1 MNRRANRAHAG
12 PLPITPSRCSST
24 DAHTLTRMGAPAAR
38 SQGVD
43 QVSSADAGCQ
53 PAAYQEPQGTRDTEL
68 DRLSNWQGV
77 SFQEGGCCL
86 PIRCP
91 RPISGDLLLHGWL
104 VLVPQ
109 HPALVS
115 NVLSPLGSSPLE
127 RQSLLRSSPP
137 RSRKGWQSLR
147 PGLSAPPLPSVLP
160 LSEVIL
166 FLKKFPLQLRIPR
179 NLAFQA
185 LIPGAFLA
193 TPTRPRVPSHRT
205 PYLPPSSPRLAFWNG
220 PSGLGYLHK
229 L

>member
-1 MNRRANRAHAG
+1 MNRQTNRAHAG

-53 PAAYQEPQGTRDTEL
+53 PAAYQEPQDTRDTEL

-77 SFQEGGCCL
+77 SFQERGCCL

-109 HPALVS
+109 QPALVS
-115 NVLSPLGSSPLE
+115 NVLFPIRILSPGKAKLSPELSSQE
-127 RQSLLRSSPP
+127 
-137 RSRKGWQSLR
+137 
-147 PGLSAPPLPSVLP
+147 PGRGGKA
-160 LSEVIL
+160 
-166 FLKKFPLQLRIPR
+166 
-179 NLAFQA
+179 
-185 LIPGAFLA
+185 
-193 TPTRPRVPSHRT
+193 
-205 PYLPPSSPRLAFWNG
+205 
-220 PSGLGYLHK
+220 SGLGSQPLPFPLSFRLFYRRDSQR
-229 L
+229 